1 MADFIEYD
9 VDLGGAENATLRVE
23 IFEQVALEA
32 RPASRRGDA
41 SGDTVLSAAKGKFEE
56 ALDSIVTLGKAAK
69 ARVDQVRPD
78 KSELTFGLKFT
89 GQAGALIAK
98 TGAEAQL
105 QVKLTW
111 EKPSS

>member
-9 VDLGGAENATLRVE
+9 VDLGGAETAKLRVE
-23 IFEQVALEA
+23 ISEPVALEA
-32 RPASRRGDA
+32 PPAGRGDA
-41 SGDTVLSAAKGKFEE
+41 SGDTVLSAARGKFEE
-56 ALDSIVTLGKAAK
+56 ALDPIVALGKAAK

-89 GQAGALIAK
+89 GEAGAFIAK